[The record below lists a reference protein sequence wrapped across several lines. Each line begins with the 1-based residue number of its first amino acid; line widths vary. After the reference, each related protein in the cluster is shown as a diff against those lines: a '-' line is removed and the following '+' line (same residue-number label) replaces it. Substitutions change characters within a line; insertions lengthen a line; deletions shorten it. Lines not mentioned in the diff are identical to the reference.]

1 MHHALVA
8 TFVPTCSC
16 IIIVNRG
23 GLVGYMHRSLPHTVS
38 IVKCGKTCCFKH
50 NTHKTLVPT
59 SHVVNVDDN
68 FSQWSSG
75 RHTPIHK
82 LRLHMFMNVLDNIGY
97 RQTRWRMSQKLDVN
111 ARCLYYQ
118 RKLRSFITQA

>member
-1 MHHALVA
+1 
-8 TFVPTCSC
+8 
-16 IIIVNRG
+16 
-23 GLVGYMHRSLPHTVS
+23 VGYMHRSLPHTVS

-75 RHTPIHK
+75 RHT
-82 LRLHMFMNVLDNIGY
+82 N
-97 RQTRWRMSQKLDVN
+97 
-111 ARCLYYQ
+111 
-118 RKLRSFITQA
+118 TQAPASYVHERLRQYWLSPNAMAYEPEA